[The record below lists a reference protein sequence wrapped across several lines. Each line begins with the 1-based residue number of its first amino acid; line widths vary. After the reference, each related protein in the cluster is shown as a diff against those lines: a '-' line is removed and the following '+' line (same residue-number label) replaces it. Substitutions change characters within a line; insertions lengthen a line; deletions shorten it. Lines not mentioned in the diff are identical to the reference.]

1 MIPILAREKKKL
13 SLLQA
18 WYVVP
23 RSVGGVAARGGL
35 GERLALLG
43 AGGSSRGELGGGLI
57 PSRVGGVPVGELA
70 LHSHLQ
76 KLNTRGRVVVF
87 LDVLTIATQNTCISS
102 SLGGNSVRTVYSLSV
117 TVTQANERKYK
128 RTRV

>member
-1 MIPILAREKKKL
+1 M

-18 WYVVP
+18 WYIVP
-23 RSVGGVAARGGL
+23 RSVGGVAACGGL

-57 PSRVGGVPVGELA
+57 PSWIGGVPIGELA

-76 KLNTRGRVVVF
+76 KLNTRGRVVAFGHVDSHHSEYF
-87 LDVLTIATQNTCISS
+87 YLFWPWRKFCQDRLFP
-102 SLGGNSVRTVYSLSV
+102 
-117 TVTQANERKYK
+117 ERSNDSKK
-128 RTRV
+128 